1 MSVYVRDGYTFQL
14 FLRTMVKHCKNYKS
28 NTFITYIYVRNNVLD
43 KYENNFLHVNTK
55 PWYETDDKVVLKETK
70 KKYGDIYLNKLFKV
84 SINHLNKSPVI
95 LIHII
100 WFLEEVCKKK
110 SVTLRTLVYDFLKVR
125 KNQQMSPH
133 RVGLFFIA
141 TINILSLWNHY
152 VCVHGGIHH
161 SRFFV
166 AKNRIPRRFKATKM
180 SCKKHITD

>member
-1 MSVYVRDGYTFQL
+1 M
-14 FLRTMVKHCKNYKS
+14 
-28 NTFITYIYVRNNVLD
+28 
-43 KYENNFLHVNTK
+43 LHVNTK

-100 WFLEEVCKKK
+100 WFLEEVYKKK

-141 TINILSLWNHY
+141 TYH
-152 VCVHGGIHH
+152 
-161 SRFFV
+161 
-166 AKNRIPRRFKATKM
+166 
-180 SCKKHITD
+180 